1 MMKNLT
7 EYIYQGK
14 NIPIREYIAEKL
26 IINKDYKVTNC
37 NSFTDADE
45 IYVILFENIYGCV
58 LLFNTYKVYDHDC
71 DTKKSTIKFSSA
83 VSIFNQWGISAT
95 SMYDKEN
102 DIAYIINKDST
113 YIIFSDNNIEK
124 LELLMSLM
132 KKLINTDYS
141 IKSILDELAIDN
153 GEKFIKTDMYQTYKF
168 DKNDRDNEY
177 KRTKAYLK
185 QHLDNIKKK
194 K

>member
-1 MMKNLT
+1 MKDLSKYINDNKSSLISLT
-7 EYIYQGK
+7 
-14 NIPIREYIAEKL
+14 EKL
-26 IINKDYKVTNC
+26 IINKNYNVTDY
-37 NSFTDADE
+37 NSFTDIDE
-45 IYVILFENIYGCV
+45 IYVILFENIYGRV
-58 LLFNTYKVYDHDC
+58 LLFNTYKVYDHNYNEE
-71 DTKKSTIKFSSA
+71 KSIIKFSSA

-124 LELLMSLM
+124 LELLLSLM

-141 IKSILDELAIDN
+141 IKSILDELGIDN
-153 GEKFIKTDMYQTYKF
+153 GETFIKTDMYQTYKF

-177 KRTKAYLK
+177 KRTKSYLK